1 MLAAARR
8 LAFATAVM
16 AAVMAACAPAVAGD
30 AGVAGAQAR
39 SAGPVTEASLRKLRL
54 PDGYRV
60 ALYAR
65 DLPGVR
71 FMAVG
76 PDGAVYASQPRSG
89 RVVRLGDADADGVAD
104 SVVVAVDGLDRPHGL
119 AFHDGWLYVANTGGV
134 VRVRLDASGRARG
147 TPQRLNQYSAGGG
160 HWSRS
165 LIFGPDGRLYV
176 SIGSSCNL
184 CEEKTEDRA
193 AVMVY
198 DADGTNGQLY
208 ASGLRNAVGMAVH
221 PGTRQIWVSQH
232 ERDMLKPDHQ
242 DLPPEEI
249 NILQAG
255 GHYGWPYCYGNRVP
269 NPEYADAKRC
279 ASTIPPALEMQA
291 HAAPLG
297 MTFLTGATQF
307 PAAMRGDL
315 LLAFHG
321 SWNRDVPTG
330 ATVVRVRVAD
340 GRPVGYEDF
349 VTGWQNA
356 DGTRWGRPV
365 DVLVARDGAVL
376 ISDDAGGAIYRV
388 TR

>member
-1 MLAAARR
+1 MLVAARR
-8 LAFATAVM
+8 LAL
-16 AAVMAACAPAVAGD
+16 AALVVASVPAAP
-30 AGVAGAQAR
+30 AGAQGRPAT
-39 SAGPVTEASLRKLRL
+39 GPVTEAALRQLRL

-60 ALYAR
+60 RLYAR

-71 FMAVG
+71 FMAVA
-76 PDGAVYASQPRSG
+76 PDGAVYASQPRLG
-89 RVVRLGDADADGVAD
+89 RVVRLADANADGVAD
-104 SVVVAVDGLDRPHGL
+104 SVVVAVDGLERPHGV

-134 VRVRLDASGRARG
+134 VRVRLDASGRALGAPEAINR
-147 TPQRLNQYSAGGG
+147 YSAGGG

-165 LIFGPDGRLYV
+165 LIFGPDGRMYV

-198 DADGTNGQLY
+198 DADGKNGQLF

-221 PGTRQIWVSQH
+221 PGTRRIWVSQH

-255 GHYGWPYCYGNRVP
+255 GHYGWPYCYGDRVP
-269 NPEYADAKRC
+269 NPEYANANRC
-279 ASTIPPALEMQA
+279 AATLPPALQMQA
-291 HAAPLG
+291 HSAPLG
-297 MTFLTGATQF
+297 MTFLTDATQL
-307 PAAMRGDL
+307 PSSVRGDL

-330 ATVVRVRVAD
+330 ATVVRVRVAN
-340 GRPVGYEDF
+340 GLPVGYEDF
-349 VTGWQNA
+349 ITGWQTA
-356 DGTRWGRPV
+356 DGKRWGRPV

-376 ISDDAGGAIYRV
+376 VSDDAGGAIYRV